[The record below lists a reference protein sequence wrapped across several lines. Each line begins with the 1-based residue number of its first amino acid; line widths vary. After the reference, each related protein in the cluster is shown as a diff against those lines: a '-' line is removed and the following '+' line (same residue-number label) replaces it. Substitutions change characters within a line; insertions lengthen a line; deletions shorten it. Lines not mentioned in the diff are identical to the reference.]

1 MADEQIAPSVGEHEL
16 VNEQP
21 TSMLT
26 DEENA
31 TNGAAVRT
39 ARGVTLQMLPSLLL
53 SLVCTCFIRA
63 RPFEFDVILTQLEK
77 LNAT

>member
-31 TNGAAVRT
+31 TNGATVRT
-39 ARGVTLQMLPSLLL
+39 ARDVTLHMLPHL
-53 SLVCTCFIRA
+53 
-63 RPFEFDVILTQLEK
+63 
-77 LNAT
+77 